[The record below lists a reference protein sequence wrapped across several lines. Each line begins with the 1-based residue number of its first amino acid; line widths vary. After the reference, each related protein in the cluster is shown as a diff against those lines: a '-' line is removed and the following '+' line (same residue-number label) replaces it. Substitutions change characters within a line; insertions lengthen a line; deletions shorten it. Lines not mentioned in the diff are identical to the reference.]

1 MRRDSEHP
9 SPARIQF
16 KVPGALQGFLLLK
29 QNEEGFYANPP
40 INIAGSIG
48 VSGLIY
54 GIFAS
59 CCIILA
65 ENLHLT

>member
-1 MRRDSEHP
+1 
-9 SPARIQF
+9 
-16 KVPGALQGFLLLK
+16 VPGALQGFLLLK

-59 CCIILA
+59 CFIILA